1 MKGKT
6 VNTVT
11 PILREHDSQTP
22 NAPKGN
28 RKLASRPA
36 NDSDSVTD
44 RAAAGITSMAS
55 VQSNKASG
63 R

>member
-1 MKGKT
+1 MKGNT

-11 PILREHDSQTP
+11 PILREHVSQRP
-22 NAPKGN
+22 NAPKGK
-28 RKLASRPA
+28 RKLASLPA
-36 NDSDSVTD
+36 NDNDSVTD

-55 VQSNKASG
+55 VQSSKASG